1 MNPLQGKRK
10 YISYYVGISVTQEV
24 FCKMLIPP
32 ARESPE
38 NLVAVQIFGPEPD
51 LLSQNL
57 GIGSWEF
64 AFLTTT
70 LGEKVRTM
78 NEEEEK

>member
-1 MNPLQGKRK
+1 M
-10 YISYYVGISVTQEV
+10 IQEV

-32 ARESPE
+32 ASESPE
-38 NLVAVQIFGPEPD
+38 NLVKVHIFGPEPD

-57 GIGSWEF
+57 GVGDWEF

-70 LGEKVRTM
+70 LGEPGVC
-78 NEEEEK
+78 